1 MKKKLKKIPIWV
13 IVVICVTAGLVIASV
28 VCLILVKNAEAEDLR
43 KAKETTAKI
52 LETRAAMETYL
63 NTEAEDAKLDS
74 FESEVEKAGGYLRDL
89 GESRVVEEGKAKEL
103 FEEASEKMGD
113 LQLVGETEQL
123 LKDIIDDNKLSDEE
137 VEQLANSG
145 SKYLQELAQNYKEYR
160 AKLAEFMEKYADLK
174 GKNKTELDAD
184 YAAIQQEGNVLAQK
198 YTEIKFDD
206 VYGKSRD
213 DILSFYATIEE
224 LNKFLAEKN

>member
-63 NTEAEDAKLDS
+63 
-74 FESEVEKAGGYLRDL
+74 YLRDL

>member
-1 MKKKLKKIPIWV
+1 
-13 IVVICVTAGLVIASV
+13 
-28 VCLILVKNAEAEDLR
+28 
-43 KAKETTAKI
+43 
-52 LETRAAMETYL
+52 
-63 NTEAEDAKLDS
+63 
-74 FESEVEKAGGYLRDL
+74 
-89 GESRVVEEGKAKEL
+89 
-103 FEEASEKMGD
+103 
-113 LQLVGETEQL
+113 
-123 LKDIIDDNKLSDEE
+123 
-137 VEQLANSG
+137 
-145 SKYLQELAQNYKEYR
+145 
-160 AKLAEFMEKYADLK
+160 MEKYADLK